1 MHHYGSQR
9 FFTNAAFAN
18 ARMAIFMG
26 TAFVEGIVNVQST
39 QPIQPDNTV
48 EFPEHT
54 IQVIRNVVSRI
65 PYMAGIKANPPD
77 GC

>member
-9 FFTNAAFAN
+9 FFANAAFAN

-48 EFPEHT
+48 EFLEHT
-54 IQVIRNVVSRI
+54 IQVIRNVISRI
-65 PYMAGIKANPPD
+65 PCMAGIKANP
-77 GC
+77 